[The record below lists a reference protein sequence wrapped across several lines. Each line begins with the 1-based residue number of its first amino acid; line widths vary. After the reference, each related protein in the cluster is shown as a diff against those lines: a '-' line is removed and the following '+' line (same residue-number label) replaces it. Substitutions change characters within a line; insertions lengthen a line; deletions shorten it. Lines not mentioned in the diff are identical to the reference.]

1 MKNKPLKNFKIY
13 VAGHNGMVGR
23 AVVRYLKKEGARN
36 IIFAGRK
43 KLDLLNSRDLEKFI
57 KTKKP
62 DIVINCAGKVG
73 GILANASYPVEFM
86 NENILIQLNLINF
99 SYKYKIKHFV
109 NLGSSCIYPKNSK
122 QPIKEKYLLSN
133 QLEKTNEAYSLAKIV
148 GLKVCEFYNQQYK
161 TNFFTLMPCNLYGPY
176 DNFHLKNSHFI
187 PALIKKFIEAKR
199 RNKNSVEIWGSGLP
213 RREVMHVDDL
223 ANAIGYLLKLKINN
237 DKKFL
242 KILRN
247 NSLINVGSGQEFQ
260 IKKFAE
266 IINRLTLSN
275 KKLRFNKKFPDGTK
289 RKILDISIL
298 KKIGW
303 KSKIK
308 LYDGLKNTINWYKIN
323 Y

>member
-223 ANAIGYLLKLKINN
+223 ANAIGYLLKLKVNN